1 MSENPGLL
9 KKSNDP
15 VIIATGYKKN
25 RFYLFTS
32 REPDVRYIYTFYIL
46 VNNQSEIKTNDS
58 YTIVCS
64 IMI

>member
-1 MSENPGLL
+1 MEVSENPGLL

-32 REPDVRYIYTFYIL
+32 REPDIRYVSTICKMA
-46 VNNQSEIKTNDS
+46 NQK
-58 YTIVCS
+58 YLFLPFA
-64 IMI
+64 